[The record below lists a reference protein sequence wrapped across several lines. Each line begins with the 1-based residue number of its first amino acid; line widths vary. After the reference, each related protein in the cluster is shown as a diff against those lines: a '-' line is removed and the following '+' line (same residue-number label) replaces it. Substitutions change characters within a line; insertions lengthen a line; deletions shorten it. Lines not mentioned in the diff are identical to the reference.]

1 MRLLS
6 IIVLTFVLL
15 ARVAAAQD
23 APATNNQ
30 KDAAAPKQEVT
41 SSMLDEK
48 SKRKYAMGVS
58 IGESLKKQQAVELD
72 QDRLLSGLK
81 DSLSG
86 GKLLLT
92 EEEVGTT
99 LVAIKNEVRAKQLLA
114 AKELADKNKKEGEE
128 FLAAN
133 KKKEGVVS
141 LPSGLQY
148 KIVRAGEGKKPT
160 AEDVAVCQYRATLL
174 DGTEFDNSY
183 KTQTGPV
190 NFPVKAVIKG
200 WVEAL
205 QLMPAGSKWQLF
217 VPPDLAYGE
226 NGVPRAKIG
235 PNAALIFE
243 AELISVQAAP
253 DGAASKAGS

>member
-1 MRLLS
+1 MRFLS
-6 IIVLTFVLL
+6 IVVLTSVLL
-15 ARVAAAQD
+15 LRASGAQNTPARQEQNSLAG
-23 APATNNQ
+23 
-30 KDAAAPKQEVT
+30 PKQEV
-41 SSMLDEK
+41 SSTLDEK
-48 SKRKYAMGVS
+48 SKRNYAMGVS
-58 IGESLKKQQAVELD
+58 IGDSLKKLQTVELD
-72 QDRLLSGLK
+72 QDLLLRGLK
-81 DSLSG
+81 DALSS

-92 EEEVGTT
+92 EEEIGTT
-99 LVAIKNEVRAKQLLA
+99 LAAIKNEVRAKQLLA
-114 AKELADKNKKEGEE
+114 AKELADKNKREGEE

-148 KIVRAGEGKKPT
+148 KIVKAGEGKKPT

-183 KTQTGPV
+183 KTQAGPV

-200 WVEAL
+200 WTEAL

-217 VPPDLAYGE
+217 LPSDLAYGE

-243 AELISVQAAP
+243 VELLSVKAAP
-253 DGAASKAGS
+253 DGPAPKGGS

>member
-1 MRLLS
+1 LL
-6 IIVLTFVLL
+6 
-15 ARVAAAQD
+15 R
-23 APATNNQ
+23 
-30 KDAAAPKQEVT
+30 
-41 SSMLDEK
+41 
-48 SKRKYAMGVS
+48 
-58 IGESLKKQQAVELD
+58 
-72 QDRLLSGLK
+72 GLK

-92 EEEVGTT
+92 EEEINTT
-99 LVAIKNEVRAKQLLA
+99 LAAIKNEVRAKQLLA

-133 KKKEGVVS
+133 KKKAGVVS

-148 KIVRAGEGKKPT
+148 KIVKAGEGKKPT

-200 WVEAL
+200 WTEAL

-226 NGVPRAKIG
+226 SGVPRAKIG
-235 PNAALIFE
+235 PNAAVIFE
-243 AELISVQAAP
+243 VELISVQAVP
-253 DGAASKAGS
+253 VGAAPKGGS

>member
-1 MRLLS
+1 MRFLS
-6 IIVLTFVLL
+6 IVVLTFVLFV
-15 ARVAAAQD
+15 RVAAAQGVS
-23 APATNNQ
+23 ATNNQ

-41 SSMLDEK
+41 STLDEK
-48 SKRKYAMGVS
+48 SKRNYAMGVS
-58 IGESLKKQQAVELD
+58 IGESLKKQQTVELD
-72 QDRLLSGLK
+72 HDVLLRGLK

-86 GKLLLT
+86 SKLQLT
-92 EEEVGTT
+92 EEEIGST
-99 LVAIKNEVRAKQLLA
+99 LTAMGNELRAKQVLA
-114 AKELADKNKKEGEE
+114 AQELAAKNKKEGEE

-133 KKKEGVVS
+133 KKKEGVIS

-148 KIVRAGEGKKPT
+148 KIVKAGEGRKPT
-160 AEDVAVCQYRATLL
+160 ADDVAVCQYRATLL

-183 KTQTGPV
+183 KTQSGPV

-200 WVEAL
+200 WTEAL

-243 AELISVQAAP
+243 VELLSVKAAL
-253 DGAASKAGS
+253 DGPAPKGGS

>member
-1 MRLLS
+1 LL
-6 IIVLTFVLL
+6 
-15 ARVAAAQD
+15 R
-23 APATNNQ
+23 
-30 KDAAAPKQEVT
+30 
-41 SSMLDEK
+41 
-48 SKRKYAMGVS
+48 
-58 IGESLKKQQAVELD
+58 
-72 QDRLLSGLK
+72 GLK

-92 EEEVGTT
+92 EKEVGTT
-99 LVAIKNEVRAKQLLA
+99 LAAIKNEVRARQVLA
-114 AKELADKNKKEGEE
+114 VKELGEKNKREGEE

-133 KKKEGVVS
+133 KKKAGVVS

-148 KIVRAGEGKKPT
+148 KIVKAGEGKKPT

-235 PNAALIFE
+235 PNAALIFDV
-243 AELISVQAAP
+243 ELISVQAAP
-253 DGAASKAGS
+253 DGPAPKGGS

>member
-1 MRLLS
+1 MRFLS
-6 IIVLTFVLL
+6 IVVLAGILHPCI
-15 ARVAAAQD
+15 AAAQNT
-23 APATNNQ
+23 PASKEQ
-30 KDAAAPKQEVT
+30 KTAAAPKQEV
-41 SSMLDEK
+41 SSTLDEK
-48 SKRKYAMGVS
+48 SKRNYTMGVS
-58 IGESLKKQQAVELD
+58 IGESLKKQQTVELD
-72 QDRLLSGLK
+72 QDFLLRGLR

-86 GKLLLT
+86 SKLQLT
-92 EEEVGTT
+92 EAEIGRT
-99 LVAIKNEVRAKQLLA
+99 LTAMGNELRAKQFLA
-114 AKELADKNKKEGEE
+114 GKELAEKNKKEGEE

-133 KKKEGVVS
+133 KKKAGVVS

-148 KIVRAGEGKKPT
+148 KIVKAGEGKKPT

-183 KTQTGPV
+183 KMQTGPV

-200 WVEAL
+200 WTEAL

-243 AELISVQAAP
+243 VELISVQAAP
-253 DGAASKAGS
+253 DGPAPKGGS